1 MVDSKFNKI
10 LKLQEIQMR
19 NLNDQGKETLI
30 KGFWFCPR
38 CKSKFEHFW
47 IKVTLFRAPQNTT
60 SISLKNMNFW
70 LA

>member
-1 MVDSKFNKI
+1 
-10 LKLQEIQMR
+10 MR
-19 NLNDQGKETLI
+19 NLNDQGKGTLV
-30 KGFWFCPR
+30 KGFCFALVANQNLNT
-38 CKSKFEHFW
+38 FA